1 MTEIKDCRTDR
12 EALALILDALGQPEA
27 IDTERDSVHYLDFE
41 WRRQAMQL
49 YRMTD
54 DGFTAFQ
61 VRLLALA
68 GGSWDGRK
76 AVGRAHALVSYVVDA
91 RHSAWREA
99 EIAAGRDP
107 DRPA

>member
-1 MTEIKDCRTDR
+1 MTEIKDNQPDR
-12 EALALILDALGQPEA
+12 EALSLILNALGEPEA
-27 IDTERDSVHYLDFE
+27 VDTDRASVHDLDFE

-61 VRLLALA
+61 DRLLALG
-68 GGSWDGRK
+68 GGSWEGK
-76 AVGRAHALVSYVVDA
+76 EAISRAHQLVSYVVDA
-91 RHSAWREA
+91 RHSAWREG

-107 DRPA
+107 ERLA